1 MEPKEFKEM
10 VKKVRDVE
18 ISLGQVNYHVS
29 EKDLLRRRSLF
40 ICQDIAKGEKLTY
53 ENIRSIRPGY
63 GLHPKYYD
71 SIIGKTINQ
80 DVKKGTPL
88 SWEIILD

>member
-1 MEPKEFKEM
+1 MATSLGASVLEKHFILDRNLGGPDSAFSMEPKEFKEM

-18 ISLGQVNYHVS
+18 ISLGQVNYRVS

-53 ENIRSIRPGY
+53 ENKRRR
-63 GLHPKYYD
+63 
-71 SIIGKTINQ
+71 
-80 DVKKGTPL
+80 VKPSYL
-88 SWEIILD
+88 C